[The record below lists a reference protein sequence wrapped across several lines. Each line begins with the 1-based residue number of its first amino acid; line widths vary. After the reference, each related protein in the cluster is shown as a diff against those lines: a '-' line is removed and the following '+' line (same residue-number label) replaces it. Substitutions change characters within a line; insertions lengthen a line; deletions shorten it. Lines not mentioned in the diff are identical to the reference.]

1 MTDPPFVPDVP
12 PDVPPDV
19 IVVGHG
25 LAGLVATHELA
36 LAGKR
41 VLVVDQE
48 NRNNLGGQA
57 FWSLGG
63 LFFVDSPEQ
72 RRVGIKDSYELA
84 LQDWMGSAQFDR
96 LGPEDGAQDQWPHKW
111 AEAYVSFAATE
122 KRDYV
127 RALGLRSVPL
137 VGWAERG
144 DGRATGHGNSV
155 PRFHV
160 TWGTGP
166 EVVRIFQ
173 EPVEDAE
180 RRGLVRFAFRH
191 QVDDLIVEDG
201 PEGRAVVGVRG
212 TVLADDDA
220 DRGVKSNRDAI
231 GAFELRAKA
240 VVVTSG
246 GIGHNHALMRQNW
259 PTERVGKAPEH
270 LISGVP
276 AHVDG
281 RMIGISEGAGARIIN
296 RDRMWAY
303 VEGIHNW
310 DPIWPDHAIRI
321 LPGPSSMWFDATG
334 KRLEGMSGVPG
345 ADSIGSMKQIL
356 ASGHDYSWFI
366 LTQSIIA
373 KEFAL
378 SGSEQNPDLTEK
390 DIKVLI
396 KSRLAKG
403 APGPVEAFKEHGEDF
418 VVADNLADLV
428 AGMNK
433 LARPPRADAS
443 LPAGGAPS
451 PELDLA
457 EIERQIVARDRE
469 LDNAFSKDAQVMA
482 IANARKSRSDR
493 LGRVAKRHKIL
504 DPAHGPL
511 IAVRLNILSRKTLG
525 GIETNLDSQ
534 AMGADGSPIPGLY
547 AAGEVAGFGGG
558 GVHGY
563 NALEGTFLGGCIF
576 SGRAAGRALAASL

>member
-1 MTDPPFVPDVP
+1 MTGTPFE
-12 PDVPPDV
+12 PDV

-41 VLVVDQE
+41 VLVLDQE

-72 RRVGIKDSYELA
+72 RRAGIKDSHALA

-96 LGPEDGAQDQWPHKW
+96 LGPEDGHQDVWPQRW
-111 AEAYVSFAATE
+111 AEAYVNFAATE

-127 RALGLRSVPL
+127 RALGLKSVPL

-173 EPVEDAE
+173 EPVEAAE
-180 RRGLVRFAFRH
+180 QRGFVRFAFRH
-191 QVDDLIVEDG
+191 QVDDLIVEAKG
-201 PEGRAVVGVRG
+201 GRRAVVGVRG

-220 DRGVKSNRDAI
+220 ARGVKSNRDAVDT
-231 GAFELRAKA
+231 FELRAKA

-246 GIGHNHALMRQNW
+246 GIGHNHELMRQNW
-259 PTERVGKAPEH
+259 PSERVGQAPEH

-281 RMIGISEGAGARIIN
+281 RMIGISEDAGARIIN

-310 DPIWPDHAIRI
+310 NPVWPDHAIRI

-334 KRLEGMSGVPG
+334 KRLEGLSGVPG

-390 DIKVLI
+390 DLKVLI

-403 APGPVEAFKEHGEDF
+403 APGPVEAFKQYGEDF
-418 VVADNLADLV
+418 VVADNLADLI

-433 LARPPRADAS
+433 LAR
-443 LPAGGAPS
+443 G
-451 PELDLA
+451 PELDLTD
-457 EIERQIVARDRE
+457 IERQIVARDRE
-469 LDNAFSKDAQVMA
+469 LDNLFAKDAQVMA
-482 IANARKSRSDR
+482 IANARKSKSDR
-493 LGRVAKRHKIL
+493 LGRVAKPHKIL

-534 AMGADGSPIPGLY
+534 AMGADGNPIPGLY

-576 SGRAAGRALAASL
+576 SGRAAGRALAASLL